1 MAPPWGSC
9 PVHSDTDL
17 PRAWGLVKAEYE
29 SLKRAM
35 PDYEPTRKGRGM
47 GGQGERIVVGAAAQ
61 R

>member
-47 GGQGERIVVGAAAQ
+47 VIVQGVAR
-61 R
+61 